1 MPDGAETR
9 NRRSRTRSAPYLSVG
24 VKTAPV
30 RAAYPDAA
38 RRFRMLRR
46 AILGTAA
53 ATLALTLSASITLAG
68 NPSGTGQPSTSC
80 DNPGAIA
87 PNGFGTAGFANAESH
102 YANPDSQG

>member
-1 MPDGAETR
+1 
-9 NRRSRTRSAPYLSVG
+9 
-24 VKTAPV
+24 
-30 RAAYPDAA
+30 
-38 RRFRMLRR
+38 MLRR

-87 PNGFGTAGFANAESH
+87 PNGFGTAGFSNAESH
-102 YANPDSQG
+102 YANPDSQGGISSGNWHVVSQYDVACYQLGLHQG